1 MKFTLELRMPIAW
14 DTWLKQTIWKNTIF
28 RTSPNN
34 PDLLRVSPEVV
45 THPKWRNKVEGGEDL
60 LYVLEIIS
68 YIFCQIQ
75 HFKEIA
81 RLFSIH
87 KLWQKRIES
96 DGYHHVR
103 APLLF
108 DMNDSVRSLTF
119 NCSATSWQM
128 ILSLLYENSQISVII
143 LNNGFCV
150 RIWVSFCH
158 NLSNFLSEHQVV
170 SSFNSTIVINCMIF
184 TDSLSFCHIHHH
196 QFAQESYWQIL
207 NLELNVFKRKVPG
220 SVTAD
225 ESDDNAEQDQEQVQL
240 STPTP
245 LWTKSA
251 TN

>member
-1 MKFTLELRMPIAW
+1 MWNMAQANDLDKTQFSEQVQTILISLEFLQKLSLTQNGEIKLREGKIFFMCWKLSVISFVKSNISKRSPVFFQYTNYGKRELRVM
-14 DTWLKQTIWKNTIF
+14 
-28 RTSPNN
+28 
-34 PDLLRVSPEVV
+34 V
-45 THPKWRNKVEGGEDL
+45 
-60 LYVLEIIS
+60 IIMS
-68 YIFCQIQ
+68 
-75 HFKEIA
+75 
-81 RLFSIH
+81 
-87 KLWQKRIES
+87 
-96 DGYHHVR
+96 

-108 DMNDSVRSLTF
+108 DMNDSVRTLAF

-150 RIWVSFCH
+150 RVWVSFCH

-170 SSFNSTIVINCMIF
+170 SSFNSTIVINCMIY

-207 NLELNVFKRKVPG
+207 NLELNVFKRKEPG

>member
-1 MKFTLELRMPIAW
+1 MCWKLSVISFVKSNISKRSPVFFQYTNYGKRELRVMVI
-14 DTWLKQTIWKNTIF
+14 
-28 RTSPNN
+28 
-34 PDLLRVSPEVV
+34 
-45 THPKWRNKVEGGEDL
+45 
-60 LYVLEIIS
+60 IIS
-68 YIFCQIQ
+68 
-75 HFKEIA
+75 
-81 RLFSIH
+81 
-87 KLWQKRIES
+87 
-96 DGYHHVR
+96 

-108 DMNDSVRSLTF
+108 DMNSVRSLTF

-207 NLELNVFKRKVPG
+207 NLELNVFKRKVPW